1 MLEPELELEIINE
14 SALMAMC
21 RAERRALLLQALHI
35 VRGICGQLLA
45 DDVPMFTATF
55 FRRATSL
62 SHHNSQLNLGFLCQI
77 SSANRV
83 VIEYED
89 GSYPYNDS

>member
-1 MLEPELELEIINE
+1 MLEPELELEIITA

-45 DDVPMFTATF
+45 DDVPMFAPLTF

-62 SHHNSQLNLGFLCQI
+62 SHYNSQLNFGIFVR
-77 SSANRV
+77 S
-83 VIEYED
+83 
-89 GSYPYNDS
+89 